1 MRLSTLSSFDVLWEE
16 AFAQRARTLTE
27 LTGRSLTRAPGIV
40 ARDPRFLLVPAGAAA
55 LVWLNG
61 LRHVDLARMGDLGI
75 VTLLPVSAICALT
88 VLGLCYC
95 VALVSQT
102 RPPWLLG
109 LLLGTTIFL
118 LYGLTAM
125 VESEPRFAP
134 VWRHAGF
141 VDYLLRTGHL
151 DSRIDVYFSWPGF
164 FAGLAF
170 LSSVS
175 GTHDVFRILAAANW
189 APVFFNLAYATVL
202 YVLFSSLTRDDRVRW
217 LALWFF
223 VVSNWIAQDYLAPQ
237 AMAYLLYLVIVTLLI
252 TGLRTAEPPAWLT
265 RFLPGGQ
272 PPVQMSRGR
281 RIVLMVALFAAFLAV
296 VASHPL
302 TPLFVIA
309 AAGLLT
315 IFGGVRPRWLPLVL
329 LAITVVWDVV
339 MTRDYVAN
347 HPSIITDIFSSIN
360 SKVDANVSQ
369 RVVGSPEH
377 LLVVRLRLLTTGCL
391 GLLAIFG
398 AWRAFRARY
407 VSLPAALLAAAPV
420 PVFMAQS
427 YGGEMLLRIVFFALP
442 FVSFFAA
449 CAFRPLPASK
459 LSRLQAAALVLTAG
473 ILLQAFLVTR
483 LGNERQDYVSPLEA
497 EAAVKLYDL
506 APPGSQIVLIA
517 SAPTKY
523 RDVEAHDYY
532 DLSER
537 ELRGPAAITM
547 TAFLRKRQRPAFFL
561 ITRGEKAY
569 VDMSMGVPSGT
580 LDRLQN
586 TLDQSSD
593 WHVLYRNSE
602 AEILFLPASAA
613 SR

>member
-1 MRLSTLSSFDVLWEE
+1 M
-16 AFAQRARTLTE
+16 
-27 LTGRSLTRAPGIV
+27 
-40 ARDPRFLLVPAGAAA
+40 
-55 LVWLNG
+55 
-61 LRHVDLARMGDLGI
+61 
-75 VTLLPVSAICALT
+75 
-88 VLGLCYC
+88 
-95 VALVSQT
+95 
-102 RPPWLLG
+102 
-109 LLLGTTIFL
+109 
-118 LYGLTAM
+118 
-125 VESEPRFAP
+125 
-134 VWRHAGF
+134 
-141 VDYLLRTGHL
+141 
-151 DSRIDVYFSWPGF
+151 
-164 FAGLAF
+164 
-170 LSSVS
+170 
-175 GTHDVFRILAAANW
+175 
-189 APVFFNLAYATVL
+189 
-202 YVLFSSLTRDDRVRW
+202 
-217 LALWFF
+217 
-223 VVSNWIAQDYLAPQ
+223 
-237 AMAYLLYLVIVTLLI
+237 
-252 TGLRTAEPPAWLT
+252 
-265 RFLPGGQ
+265 
-272 PPVQMSRGR
+272 
-281 RIVLMVALFAAFLAV
+281 
-296 VASHPL
+296 
-302 TPLFVIA
+302 
-309 AAGLLT
+309 
-315 IFGGVRPRWLPLVL
+315 L

-377 LLVVRLRLLTTGCL
+377 LLVVRLRLLTTACL

-407 VSLPAALLAAAPV
+407 VSLLAALLAAAPL

-459 LSRLQAAALVLTAG
+459 LSRLQTAALVLTAG
-473 ILLQAFLVTR
+473 ILLQTFLVTR

-523 RDVEAHDYY
+523 RDVESHDYY

-547 TAFLRKRQRPAFFL
+547 TAFLRKRRRPAFFL

-586 TLDQSSD
+586 TLDHSSD
-593 WHVLYRNSE
+593 WHVLYRNSQ